1 MDGSSVNRSLIKLH
15 QVGSEVVYKTCNP
28 YANDDRQFYF
38 FSDVPHLMKTARNCL
53 MSKHRTL
60 WVNIHQYTI
69 CYSTVPFPM

>member
-38 FSDVPHLMKTARNCL
+38 FSDVPHLKLEIASCL
-53 MSKHRTL
+53 
-60 WVNIHQYTI
+60 NIVHYG
-69 CYSTVPFPM
+69 

>member
-60 WVNIHQYTI
+60 WVNIHLYTI